1 MGANPIVVHAPGRTR
16 TSDPQLRRL
25 LLYPPELLALPV
37 TQVGNCSPS
46 GLFSIGATGFEPVTS
61 CSQSRRDTRLR
72 YAPGNAK
79 PTVTAGSG
87 QPQTIT
93 FFHFAR
99 EPRAPRSTAR
109 THAHDDFHAPSPP
122 APPRRR

>member
-1 MGANPIVVHAPGRTR
+1 MGAKPFVDHAPGRTR

-37 TQVGNCSPS
+37 TQVGNAPPS
-46 GLFSIGATGFEPVTS
+46 GPFTIGATGFEPVTS

-79 PTVTAGSG
+79 PKVTGGPG
-87 QPQTIT
+87 QPRALT
-93 FFHFAR
+93 FVPSRTLR
-99 EPRAPRSTAR
+99 EPRDSCENAR
-109 THAHDDFHAPSPP
+109 RDDSPAPSPP
-122 APPRRR
+122 APPPRT